1 MFCGGCRKAQKSRRK
16 FKTIIMK
23 QNFIKIFLLISFIS
37 TISISEAQFWQPL
50 IVNPTTAPPNNGG
63 FGAAGPLPT
72 TLLRVNE
79 GSVLFDGY
87 TGTTPVF
94 GFGRRLMWIPES
106 GSFRAGGVSSTQ
118 WDIIGT
124 NSFAGG
130 FDTRAEGVN
139 STAFGGGSAALG
151 FGSFAVGN
159 TATASADGTVALGTM
174 AMASGQDAAAIGY
187 NALASGNSSY
197 AIGAFSH
204 AINFNA
210 LSLGHD
216 NTSSGQGSVTLG
228 AFATATAD
236 HSMLIGASTATTPM
250 TNSNPF
256 SLWMGFESDT
266 PTLYVGPGQ
275 GSGTFGN
282 VGIGTSSPT
291 APLHVFA
298 HSSDAATF
306 IPDGALGT
314 NPSVHIGDPFGYP
327 GMFMVRNGNR
337 GDIRY
342 SGDAVEFAAGTG
354 TSGRGAMLRLTNG
367 NALELSNGNYTDMD
381 LGGGGLTGASI
392 NNLGELIRT
401 PSDIRL
407 KESVVELSDNLAK
420 IKLLRPVSYNFID
433 KNKYGIGRT
442 IGFIAQEVEQIL
454 PEVVK
459 QSADDFHLRS
469 LNYVEIIPV
478 LTGAIQEQ
486 AKIIEDQ
493 NTLIADLLKRVEAL
507 ETASAKNQSN
517 QKLSANSDGAY
528 LKQNVPNP
536 SAQSTVI
543 KFYLPS
549 NVASANINF
558 YDMNGKEIKS
568 ITINT
573 RGEEASVTIN
583 AGELTAGM
591 YMYSLIADGK
601 EIDTKKMIITQ

>member
-1 MFCGGCRKAQKSRRK
+1 
-16 FKTIIMK
+16 MK
-23 QNFIKIFLLISFIS
+23 QNFIKIFILIGFIS
-37 TISISEAQFWQPL
+37 SISISKAQFWTPPAAL
-50 IVNPTTAPPNNGG
+50 TFLSGTPTNGG

-72 TLLRVNE
+72 TLFRVNE

-94 GFGRRLMWIPES
+94 GFGRRMMWIPES
-106 GSFRAGGVSSTQ
+106 GSFRAGGVSGTQ

-151 FGSFAVGN
+151 FGSFAAGN
-159 TATASADGTVALGTM
+159 SATASADGTVAFGDI
-174 AMASGQDAAAIGY
+174 AMASGQNAVAIGY
-187 NALASGNSSY
+187 NTLASGNKAF
-197 AIGAFSH
+197 AIGSFAH
-204 AINFNA
+204 ATDFNA

-216 NTSSGQGSVTLG
+216 VTSSGQGAVTLG
-228 AFATATAD
+228 AFGTATGD
-236 HSMLIGASTATTPM
+236 HSMLIGSSTSLIPM
-250 TNSNPF
+250 TNPNPF

-266 PTLYVGPGQ
+266 PTLYVAPGN
-275 GSGTFGN
+275 GLGTFGN
-282 VGIGTSSPT
+282 VGIGTSNPT

-306 IPDGALGT
+306 IPDGAPGT
-314 NPSVHIGDPFGYP
+314 NPSVHIGDPFGFP
-327 GMFMVRNGNR
+327 GMFMERNGNR

-342 SGDAVEFAAGTG
+342 EGTQLEFAAKTG
-354 TSGRGAMLRLTNG
+354 TSG
-367 NALELSNGNYTDMD
+367 
-381 LGGGGLTGASI
+381 TGATLIITNAQQMLLNSSFTGSFVFEI
-392 NNLGELIRT
+392 TGSGLASGGMWQNSDMRFKKDIEKVNNASDMLKKLNPVTYQFRRDEFEKRNF
-401 PSDIRL
+401 PS
-407 KESVVELSDNLAK
+407 
-420 IKLLRPVSYNFID
+420 
-433 KNKYGIGRT
+433 GRVY
-442 IGFIAQEVEQIL
+442 GFIAQELEEVM
-454 PEVVK
+454 PEATKVDKDGYYAV
-459 QSADDFHLRS
+459 
-469 LNYVEIIPV
+469 NYEMIVPV
-478 LTGAIQEQ
+478 LTGALQEQ
-486 AKIIEDQ
+486 TKTIEEQKTIID
-493 NTLIADLLKRVEAL
+493 DLVSRIEAL
-507 ETASAKNQSN
+507 EAASVNN
-517 QKLSANSDGAY
+517 QKLPANSDGAY

-549 NVASANINF
+549 SVVSANINF

-568 ITINT
+568 VNINT